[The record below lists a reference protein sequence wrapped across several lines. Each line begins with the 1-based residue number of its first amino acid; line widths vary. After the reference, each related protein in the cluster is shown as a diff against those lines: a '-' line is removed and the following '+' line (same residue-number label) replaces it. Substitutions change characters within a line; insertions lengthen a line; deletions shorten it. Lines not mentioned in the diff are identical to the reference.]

1 MSVHQPPS
9 SYILKKL
16 SEVTVPEHVSW
27 FPQTIGWKILAFVLL
42 AFIVY
47 KSVLWLKR
55 WWTNRYRRE
64 ALDVILLLRDSQVP
78 NQSIS
83 YEIFEVMK
91 AVLVYIDPSRSN
103 QFGGAFLKALDSYGS
118 DDKET
123 FHSELGE
130 KWMRSLVQSQK
141 ALNEQETAALI
152 TLCINWLESHK
163 DIKTVSQDVKKGE
176 DYAV

>member
-16 SEVTVPEHVSW
+16 SEVTVPDHVSW
-27 FPQTIGWKILAFVLL
+27 FPQTIGWQILAFVLL

-55 WWTNRYRRE
+55 WWANRYRRE
-64 ALDVILLLRDSQVP
+64 ALDVLLLLRDSQVP

-91 AVLVYIDPSRSN
+91 AVLVYIDPSHSN
-103 QFGGAFLKALDSYGS
+103 QFGDAFLQAIDSYGS
-118 DDKET
+118 DDREA

-130 KWMRSLVQSQK
+130 RWMYSLVKSK
-141 ALNEQETAALI
+141 ITLNEQEIAALFA
-152 TLCINWLESHK
+152 LCIDWLESHK
-163 DIKTVSQDVKKGE
+163 DIKTANKDVKKGE